1 LTDELETRARGWMHQ
16 VEERGGAVAAIESG
30 FVQNAIGENA
40 YLLEMQRESGDR
52 VIVGV
57 NRYAA
62 EDEVEI
68 PAQTIDAAATR
79 RQEDRV
85 RAYKA
90 AQDVSKVSNALD
102 GVTAAVQAESE
113 PLLAPM
119 REALIAGATLGQ
131 IAGRLRQE
139 FGEYRA
145 PA

>member
-1 LTDELETRARGWMHQ
+1 
-16 VEERGGAVAAIESG
+16 
-30 FVQNAIGENA
+30 
-40 YLLEMQRESGDR
+40 MQRETGDR
-52 VIVGV
+52 IIIGV

-62 EDEVEI
+62 DDEIET
-68 PAQTIDAAATR
+68 PAQVIDDAATR

-85 RAYKA
+85 REYKA
-90 AQDVSKVSNALD
+90 AQHTARVAAALD
-102 GVTAAVQAESE
+102 AVTGAAKAPTE

-131 IAGRLRQE
+131 IVGRLRQE